1 MDAEVRLQGVQ
12 GMNRQLSIFTAIM
25 RVPPLLMLDGICGL
39 RVDMAQ
45 FGVESWILQF
55 LMLLSATIASVV
67 VFFLPAKALRSL
79 YQVVLALATLGTSM
93 WWNNV
98 FINKID
104 EKRSSSDWMSVF
116 QLQSTNS
123 TTFYGDIIFSLDF
136 SLYLCVQVLY
146 AFLFVMLG
154 AKSYW
159 LRNGNL
165 LYHVVWFSIPV
176 VFRIFVE
183 GIYDLDAEDS
193 NDAKN
198 QVDHIVYIVKI
209 TALFEPVVNLTI
221 SVVGK
226 ALWLLFRISR
236 FIKVC
241 TGIVKQL
248 GLTIFLESEWTRL
261 QVPKVLRIF
270 FACRFLLHILDFP
283 VEAFKGSDDTSHHL
297 AVATEEVA
305 AHVCDTF
312 IAVLGISAILSP
324 VASFM
329 ADLSR
334 KFIGGHEGETEHVGT
349 MTSILF
355 FILALQTGLPSLDRT
370 KRVARLYRNIS
381 LLATAHLHFIHNI
394 LHPVLMQLSTSLV
407 TPFQRHI
414 RALSAAVMLL
424 VLPSLCIWYWWSV
437 LTISTW
443 LLAVTAFC
451 VELIVKV
458 MVSLIVYALFMYD
471 TFSQSQWESLDDY
484 VYYIKAVGSTFEFL
498 SGIFLFVNG
507 LWILVFESGG
517 IIRAAMMCIHA
528 YFNIFQVGKDGWKKF
543 YLRRQAVRKINS
555 LPEATPQQL
564 LEFQDVCAICYQEL
578 TTNARITPCQHFFHG
593 ACLRK
598 WLYMQDSCPLC
609 HQVIMK
615 VEDDVK
621 EEPSPPPERQE
632 EPHQGYQDQPNQF
645 LLQDAN

>member
-1 MDAEVRLQGVQ
+1 M
-12 GMNRQLSIFTAIM
+12 
-25 RVPPLLMLDGICGL
+25 
-39 RVDMAQ
+39 
-45 FGVESWILQF
+45 
-55 LMLLSATIASVV
+55 
-67 VFFLPAKALRSL
+67 FFLPAKALRSL
-79 YQVVLALATLGTSM
+79 YQVALALAALVTSM

-98 FINKID
+98 FIAKID
-104 EKRSSSDWMSVF
+104 EKRSSSEWTSVF
-116 QLQSTNS
+116 QLRSTNS
-123 TTFYGDIIFSLDF
+123 TTFYGDIVFSLDF
-136 SLYLCVQVLY
+136 TLYLCMQTLY

-183 GIYDLDAEDS
+183 GIYDLDGEASE
-193 NDAKN
+193 DAKN
-198 QVDHIVYIVKI
+198 QVGHIVYIVKI

-221 SVVGK
+221 SMVGK

-236 FIKVC
+236 FIRVC

-283 VEAFKGSDDTSHHL
+283 TEAFSGSGDDTSKHL
-297 AVATEEVA
+297 AAASEEVA

-394 LHPVLMQLSTSLV
+394 LHPVLMQLSTSVV
-407 TPFQRHI
+407 TPLQRHV
-414 RALSAAVMLL
+414 RALAAALMLL
-424 VLPSLCIWYWWSV
+424 ILPALCIWYWWSV

-484 VYYIKAVGSTFEFL
+484 VYYIKAIGSTFEFL
-498 SGIFLFVNG
+498 SGIFLFING
-507 LWILVFESGG
+507 FWILVFESGG

-543 YLRRQAVRKINS
+543 YLRRQAVQKINS
-555 LPEATPQQL
+555 LPEATPEQL
-564 LEFQDVCAICYQEL
+564 RRVQDVCAICYQEL
-578 TTNARITPCQHFFHG
+578 TTTARITPCQHFFHG

-609 HQVIMK
+609 HQVIMQ
-615 VEDDVK
+615 VEEDTS
-621 EEPSPPPERQE
+621 SPTQGQE
-632 EPHQGYQDQPNQF
+632 EVVPEHQDHPNQF
-645 LLQDAN
+645 LVQDAH

>member
-1 MDAEVRLQGVQ
+1 MDAQMHLQEVQEQ
-12 GMNRQLSIFTAIM
+12 NHQLSLFIAIM
-25 RVPPLLMLDGICGL
+25 RVPPLLILDGICGL
-39 RVDMAQ
+39 RIDMSMFGAQ
-45 FGVESWILQF
+45 NWLLQTLIILSGVVGSI
-55 LMLLSATIASVV
+55 I

-79 YQVVLALATLGTSM
+79 YQVALALAALVTSM

-98 FINKID
+98 FIAKID
-104 EKRSSSDWMSVF
+104 EKRSSSEWTSVF
-116 QLQSTNS
+116 QLRSTNS
-123 TTFYGDIIFSLDF
+123 TTFYGDIVFSLDF
-136 SLYLCVQVLY
+136 TLYLCVQTLY

-183 GIYDLDAEDS
+183 GIYDLDGEASE
-193 NDAKN
+193 DAKN
-198 QVDHIVYIVKI
+198 QVGHIVYIVKI

-221 SVVGK
+221 SMVGK

-236 FIKVC
+236 FIRVC

-283 VEAFKGSDDTSHHL
+283 TEAFSGSGDDTSKHL
-297 AVATEEVA
+297 AAASEEVA

-394 LHPVLMQLSTSLV
+394 LHPVLMQLSTSVV
-407 TPFQRHI
+407 TPLQRHV
-414 RALSAAVMLL
+414 RALAAALMLL
-424 VLPSLCIWYWWSV
+424 ILPALCIWYWWSV

-484 VYYIKAVGSTFEFL
+484 VYYIKAIGSTFEFL
-498 SGIFLFVNG
+498 SGIFLFING
-507 LWILVFESGG
+507 FWILVFESGG

-543 YLRRQAVRKINS
+543 YLRRQAVQKINS
-555 LPEATPQQL
+555 LPEATPEQL
-564 LEFQDVCAICYQEL
+564 RRVQDVCAICYQEL
-578 TTNARITPCQHFFHG
+578 TTTARITPCQHFFHG

-609 HQVIMK
+609 HQVIMQ
-615 VEDDVK
+615 VEEDTS
-621 EEPSPPPERQE
+621 SPTQGQE
-632 EPHQGYQDQPNQF
+632 EEVPEHQDHPNQF
-645 LLQDAN
+645 LVQDAR